1 MARKNSQKTDTSGA
15 IVFDSR
21 TKAVMA
27 QVGQDNVKEKVQAVK
42 EVVPGRSNN
51 EMILVL
57 QYYDYCVERTI
68 QAYLEDGA
76 KEALKEWHFSENKVS
91 KHKKKKSKKSQSN
104 QNQSA
109 DQQKLNSQAQANN
122 NTNARL
128 SNGIVNDNVPTGINS
143 TIHIGKNV
151 SRTGVVVSTSSS
163 SSSLSRG
170 DSHVAASTA
179 VKGESSLGP
188 PSSHKDLNDSA
199 AATGASKSES
209 ATDNESDRHKHT
221 VQSSQHAVASSNS
234 DTYHGSQESSL
245 NDTDLPRVKPGVT
258 QNSEKSKT
266 KQRQKSV
273 KAAKPGLEKSS
284 KDLHRQ
290 TIALERLELVLTE
303 EIDKAYK
310 RIKNVFEEMKS
321 CLREREIQISKEMD
335 MVKVDAME
343 TLKLRQQKAV
353 ELREDVDRSSRMS
366 EADLAELR
374 LHIKQFVS
382 DRRIDDDLGRTTRF
396 TYDSDHLAAEIKSFG
411 KVIAVNKCA
420 YSSRPSTSVS
430 VSSSQDTLPPP
441 IIPAQVLSTSANIS
455 MHSNDTN
462 HVLSSEGATS
472 KTIPNSDQETS
483 QEHSGIAEPVHKEAS
498 QNLANPDQYHMTNFR
513 LITNTESRTFSSRRR
528 PARKNYQNTGN
539 RDYSSRG
546 GSNQRAGNSGGYFN
560 TNYPHERI
568 QYLGRGARRSR
579 PYRGG
584 GRGEMRGSYSAK
596 PTTQIVTTSNK

>member
-128 SNGIVNDNVPTGINS
+128 SNGIVN
-143 TIHIGKNV
+143 
-151 SRTGVVVSTSSS
+151 GVVVSTSSS

-170 DSHVAASTA
+170 DSHVAASTSL
-179 VKGESSLGP
+179 KGESSLGP
-188 PSSHKDLNDSA
+188 TSSHKDLNDSA

-258 QNSEKSKT
+258 QNSEKSKM

-321 CLREREIQISKEMD
+321 W
-335 MVKVDAME
+335 
-343 TLKLRQQKAV
+343 
-353 ELREDVDRSSRMS
+353 
-366 EADLAELR
+366 
-374 LHIKQFVS
+374 
-382 DRRIDDDLGRTTRF
+382 
-396 TYDSDHLAAEIKSFG
+396 
-411 KVIAVNKCA
+411 
-420 YSSRPSTSVS
+420 
-430 VSSSQDTLPPP
+430 
-441 IIPAQVLSTSANIS
+441 
-455 MHSNDTN
+455 
-462 HVLSSEGATS
+462 
-472 KTIPNSDQETS
+472 
-483 QEHSGIAEPVHKEAS
+483 
-498 QNLANPDQYHMTNFR
+498 
-513 LITNTESRTFSSRRR
+513 
-528 PARKNYQNTGN
+528 
-539 RDYSSRG
+539 
-546 GSNQRAGNSGGYFN
+546 
-560 TNYPHERI
+560 
-568 QYLGRGARRSR
+568 
-579 PYRGG
+579 
-584 GRGEMRGSYSAK
+584 
-596 PTTQIVTTSNK
+596 

>member
-128 SNGIVNDNVPTGINS
+128 SNGIVN
-143 TIHIGKNV
+143 
-151 SRTGVVVSTSSS
+151 GVVVSTSSS

-245 NDTDLPRVKPGVT
+245 NDTDLPRV
-258 QNSEKSKT
+258 
-266 KQRQKSV
+266 
-273 KAAKPGLEKSS
+273 KPGLEKSS